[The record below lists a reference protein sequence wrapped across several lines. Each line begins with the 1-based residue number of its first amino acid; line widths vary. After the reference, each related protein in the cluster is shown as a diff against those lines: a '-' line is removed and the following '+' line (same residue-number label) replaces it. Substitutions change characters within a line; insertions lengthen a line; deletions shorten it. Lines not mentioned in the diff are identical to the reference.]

1 MGICCPGGPSIKDD
15 TIAIPLNESL
25 SKQFAHSDIF
35 TKDDVEAI
43 LKQIVFT
50 EYNTKL
56 YEKRKLQKQRAQVA
70 KEEVSKKYLELMK
83 DTKKLDK
90 ENFAAVE
97 EQVLKKFS
105 INPESYQA
113 AKASLNMKEIED
125 AVLESL
131 LKTIRETRNKLGITD
146 AIATDLM
153 NSYQQTYDRA
163 NFLLNSKPELAMSLS
178 ELFQHEFGANYL
190 DIIIADLLYDKY
202 KLLPIE
208 MLAIVEGA

>member
-25 SKQFAHSDIF
+25 SKQFAQSDIF

-43 LKQIVFT
+43 LKQVVFT

-56 YEKRKLQKQRAQVA
+56 YEKRKLQKQRAQA
-70 KEEVSKKYLELMK
+70 AREELNTKYLALMK
-83 DTKKLDK
+83 DTKKLGK

-97 EQVLKKFS
+97 ELVLKKFS
-105 INPESYQA
+105 VNPESYQA

-131 LKTIRETRNKLGITD
+131 YNTIRETRNKLGITD

-178 ELFQHEFGANYL
+178 ELFQHEFGPNYL